1 MSYPN
6 PYLRQYGYGNQYAPA
21 YQQYQQPVHGFVY
34 VSGLDGANAYQ
45 MPPNSEMPLFDSTTE
60 NRIFIKTTDSAGYPT
75 IRAVRCVPEDLTP
88 QASADHA
95 SASDI
100 ESLRAEIEE
109 LRSLIYAKHV
119 SAPADGR
126 PDADAVGDQADGR
139 G

>member
-1 MSYPN
+1 M
-6 PYLRQYGYGNQYAPA
+6 QYGNQYMSPQQIGSS

-34 VSGLDGANAYQ
+34 VTGPDGANAYQ
-45 MPPNSEMPLFDSTTE
+45 MPPNSEMPLFDSTVS
-60 NRIFIKTTDSAGYPT
+60 NRMFIKTTDGAGYPT
-75 IRAVRCVPEDLTP
+75 ITPVRCVPEESAP
-88 QASADHA
+88 QQDNGYA

-109 LRSLIYAKHV
+109 LKGLVYAKHV
-119 SAPADGR
+119 STAADGR